1 MGRVGRQVKKS
12 QKKWDVIS
20 QKFIQNYCNYLI
32 VIFYPL
38 QNLARMFLISHFLTP
53 TIISI
58 LLFNGSNPQRTLNA
72 CLGKFELNFVETST
86 DLCTL
91 ESASSILKIGCWMA
105 YILYFILSCN
115 LAESFMLYRCFK
127 KIEEQTNDSK
137 EFLTIHS
144 YIRRRK
150 WVPLWFPFGEANCFS
165 SQNYDQ
171 NLG

>member
-53 TIISI
+53 TIITI
-58 LLFNGSNPQRTLNA
+58 LLFNGSNPSRTLNA

-86 DLCTL
+86 DLCTS

-150 WVPLWFPFGEANCFS
+150 
-165 SQNYDQ
+165 
-171 NLG
+171 

>member
-1 MGRVGRQVKKS
+1 MICPQVGIGLTETPNSGWTGWALAHPAHPLVAS
-12 QKKWDVIS
+12 LKWSSKMWKLLLVI
-20 QKFIQNYCNYLI
+20 I
-32 VIFYPL
+32 VLYPL

-53 TIISI
+53 TIITI

-86 DLCTL
+86 DLCTS
-91 ESASSILKIGCWMA
+91 ESASPILKIGCWMA

-115 LAESFMLYRCFK
+115 LAESCMLYRCFK

-150 WVPLWFPFGEANCFS
+150 WVPLWFP
-165 SQNYDQ
+165 
-171 NLG
+171 